1 MNGQV
6 LHAFKK
12 CLRLKLNLNDN
23 ADIKQWCRVGIVLD
37 SEIPEVKYLLELT
50 AEGFIKN
57 EFLSRILEFKN
68 KGQIFAVKRYKMPLS
83 QNQQR
88 KLRSIAE
95 FLVKDLGPKKEN
107 YKRFY
112 DLTEDDLEMTHESE
126 EVKSRLR
133 RRK

>member
-83 QNQQR
+83 QN
-88 KLRSIAE
+88 
-95 FLVKDLGPKKEN
+95 
-107 YKRFY
+107 
-112 DLTEDDLEMTHESE
+112 
-126 EVKSRLR
+126 
-133 RRK
+133 